1 MAQAQ
6 AAVRVLV
13 ERALRSPRADYRAY
27 QVRLAEDNCAL
38 AATMHNL
45 ATPEQRAHARQK
57 LRSWEEDLRILA
69 AEANA
74 TAQR

>member
-1 MAQAQ
+1 
-6 AAVRVLV
+6 VLV

-27 QVRLAEDNCAL
+27 QERLAQDNCAL
-38 AATMHNL
+38 AAAMHNL
-45 ATPEQRAHARQK
+45 ATPEQRQHARRK
-57 LRSWEEDLRILA
+57 LRGWEDDLRVLA